1 MTYPLHIIL
10 RFELEQALV
19 EGSVTVEDLPS
30 LWNKRMKELLG
41 VEVPSD
47 SMGVLQDIH
56 WSGGTCFEN

>member
-1 MTYPLHIIL
+1 
-10 RFELEQALV
+10 LEQALF